1 MSRVGGSAQTKII
14 KKLSGGIRT
23 ALAQY
28 RELAAFAQF
37 SSDLDDS
44 TRKQLNHGQKVT
56 ELMKQTQYA
65 PLSVAEQA
73 LVIFAA
79 ERGYLEDV
87 EIKKIA
93 SFEAGLLSFGHSKY
107 GEVLEELDSQP
118 DYTDEIVKKLG
129 DIVTEF
135 KSTQTY

>member
-1 MSRVGGSAQTKII
+1 
-14 KKLSGGIRT
+14 
-23 ALAQY
+23 
-28 RELAAFAQF
+28 
-37 SSDLDDS
+37 
-44 TRKQLNHGQKVT
+44 
-56 ELMKQTQYA
+56 MKQTQYA